1 MAEVKKVNVY
11 RALQSMRVA
20 LQEKDIKKSGHNDYA
35 KYDYFGLSDF
45 LPEINKLAL
54 EYNIVCVYEI
64 TDKDAILH
72 VADMEDFENRID
84 FRIPIAEVSLKGANA
99 IQNVG
104 GLTTY
109 TRRYLYMIAFE
120 IAEND
125 EFDPAQQSDPE
136 ESAKK
141 KKQVNKQLISEKDV
155 NALSN
160 AIEKAHAVPEAVLD
174 KYGVNTYNELTFEQ
188 FMDAMKILNSMIAKR
203 EAQAKGDK

>member
-1 MAEVKKVNVY
+1 MAEIKKVNVY

-20 LQEKDIKKSGHNDYA
+20 LQEKDIKKSGHNDYG
-35 KYDYFGLSDF
+35 KYDYFELSDF

-54 EYNIVCVYEI
+54 ENNIVCIYEI

-72 VADMEDFENRID
+72 IADMEDFENRID
-84 FRIPIAEVSLKGANA
+84 FRIPIAELSLKGANA

-125 EFDPAQQSDPE
+125 EFDPAQPAPE
-136 ESAKK
+136 EDAKK
-141 KKQVNKQLISEKDV
+141 KKQVNKQSISETDV
-155 NALSN
+155 NTLCALAEKKGAAAESI
-160 AIEKAHAVPEAVLD
+160 IER
-174 KYGVNTYNELTFEQ
+174 YGVNTFNEMTFEQ
-188 FMDAMKILNSMIAKR
+188 FNNAMKILNRMK
-203 EAQAKGDK
+203 DKEV

>member
-1 MAEVKKVNVY
+1 MAEIKKVNVY

-35 KYDYFGLSDF
+35 KYDYFELSDF

-54 EYNIVCVYEI
+54 ENNIVCIYEI

-72 VADMEDFENRID
+72 IADMEDFDNRID
-84 FRIPIAEVSLKGANA
+84 FRIPIAEVALKGANA

-120 IAEND
+120 IAVND
-125 EFDPAQQSDPE
+125 EFNPAQQPAPE
-136 ESAKK
+136 ESAEK

-155 NALSN
+155 NALSS

>member
-1 MAEVKKVNVY
+1 MAEIKKVNVY

-35 KYDYFGLSDF
+35 KYDYFELSDF

-54 EYNIVCVYEI
+54 ENNIVCIYEI

-72 VADMEDFENRID
+72 IADMEDFENRID
-84 FRIPIAEVSLKGANA
+84 FRIPLAEVSTKGANA
-99 IQNVG
+99 IQLVG
-104 GLTTY
+104 SLTTY

-125 EFDPAQQSDPE
+125 EFDLTQPAPE
-136 ESAKK
+136 EDAKK
-141 KKQVNKQLISEKDV
+141 KKQIKKQIISEKDV
-155 NALSN
+155 NALCN
-160 AIEKAHAVPEAVLD
+160 AIEKTRVAPEAVLD

-188 FMDAMKILNSMIAKR
+188 FMDAMNILNNIIAKQ
-203 EAQAKGDK
+203 EAKGNK

>member
-35 KYDYFGLSDF
+35 KYDYFELSDF

-54 EYNIVCVYEI
+54 EYNIVCIYEI

-72 VADMEDFENRID
+72 IADMEDFENRID
-84 FRIPIAEVSLKGANA
+84 FRIPIAEVALKGANA

-125 EFDPAQQSDPE
+125 EFDPAQQPAPE
-136 ESAKK
+136 EK

-155 NALSN
+155 NALSI

-188 FMDAMKILNSMIAKR
+188 FMDAMKVLNSMIAKR
-203 EAQAKGDK
+203 EAQARGDK

>member
-1 MAEVKKVNVY
+1 MAEIKKVNVY

-20 LQEKDIKKSGHNDYA
+20 LQEKDIKKSGHNDYG
-35 KYDYFGLSDF
+35 KYDYFELSDF

-54 EYNIVCVYEI
+54 EKNIVCIYEI

-72 VADMEDFENRID
+72 IADMEDFENRID
-84 FRIPIAEVSLKGANA
+84 FRIPIAELSLKGANA

-125 EFDPAQQSDPE
+125 EFDPAQPAPE
-136 ESAKK
+136 EDAKK
-141 KKQVNKQLISEKDV
+141 KKQVNKQPISETDV
-155 NALSN
+155 NTLCALAEKKSV
-160 AIEKAHAVPEAVLD
+160 AAESIIER
-174 KYGVNTYNELTFEQ
+174 YGVNTFNEMTFEQ
-188 FMDAMKILNSMIAKR
+188 FNNAMKILNKMK
-203 EAQAKGDK
+203 DKEV